1 LCLCAFALIKFL
13 EIQLSDTR
21 FARVAIVGLPNAGKS
36 TLLNTLVGEKLAA
49 TSQMPQTTRGR
60 ILGVVNRGGV
70 QFAFLDT
77 PGIHVAEHALNRRML
92 EHIGQALDEADLV
105 AWIVDADGF
114 LGPGE
119 RAFAKRLQLL
129 GRPVFL
135 LLNKIDLL
143 SKGRLL
149 EKVTIYQGL
158 MEFQAIVPVGA
169 KTGLN
174 LEALWGLLETSAPE
188 GAWTFQDETF
198 TDQTERTL
206 AAEFIREKVLRKTR
220 EEVPHGV
227 AVRIS
232 GWTEPDPQGR
242 EGGVFIEAEIL
253 VERAGH
259 RKILLG
265 KGGELIRGVRLSAQ
279 RELKKLLQRPVR
291 LELFVKVEEGWR
303 DRPEKLDQLSL

>member
-1 LCLCAFALIKFL
+1 LP
-13 EIQLSDTR
+13 ESR

-60 ILGVVNRGGV
+60 ILGVVNRGQV
-70 QFAFLDT
+70 QLAFLDT
-77 PGIHVAEHALNRRML
+77 PGIHIAEHALNRRML

-105 AWIVDADGF
+105 LWIVDADGF

-119 RAFAKRLQLL
+119 RAFAKRLKEL
-129 GRPVFL
+129 GRPVLL
-135 LLNKIDLL
+135 LLNKIDLVA
-143 SKGRLL
+143 KGRLL
-149 EKVTIYQGL
+149 EKVTIYNEL
-158 MEFQAIVPVGA
+158 MDFQAVVPVGA

-174 LEALWGLLETSAPE
+174 LEALWGVLE
-188 GAWTFQDETF
+188 GAAAPGPWAFTDETF

-227 AVRIS
+227 AVRIAN
-232 GWTEPDPQGR
+232 WTEPDPEGR
-242 EGGVFIEAEIL
+242 EGGVHLEAEIL

-265 KGGELIRGVRLSAQ
+265 KGGEMIRDIRVSAQ

-291 LELFVKVEEGWR
+291 LELFVKVEEDWR
-303 DRPEKLDQLSL
+303 DRPEKLDQLDL